1 MGTHSRESCDYPDF
15 AALVCP
21 RVLETGCP
29 GLLICGTGLGMSMS
43 ANRFPGIR
51 AALCHDQNAVMMARR
66 HNNANILCLG
76 ARVVDEDQALAVLSC
91 FLRTGFEGGRHEKRL
106 QRMDELGALSC
117 LEHGEKA

>member
-1 MGTHSRESCDYPDF
+1 
-15 AALVCP
+15 
-21 RVLETGCP
+21 
-29 GLLICGTGLGMSMS
+29 
-43 ANRFPGIR
+43 
-51 AALCHDQNAVMMARR
+51 MMARR